1 MRHQVHKKRL
11 GRHSSHRRAMFRNMV
26 TSLIEEGRITTTIT
40 KAKQLRRIAEKMV
53 TLAKRGTLHARR
65 QALGFVR
72 SPQTVAK
79 LFSELGPRF
88 AGRSGG
94 YTRVLKL
101 GFRRGDGADM
111 ALIEYLG
118 FEPKVVKKAEG
129 KADDKDKKAKAKEA
143 AEKKKDKA
151 DAKAQKAPTKKKPV
165 NKKKPEAPAQ
175 KPKNQKKEKKG

>member
-26 TSLIEEGRITTTIT
+26 TSLIEEGRITTTVT

-72 SPQTVAK
+72 SPGAVAK

-88 AGRSGG
+88 SGRSGG

-101 GFRRGDGADM
+101 GYRRGDGADM

-118 FEPKVVKKAEG
+118 FEPKQAKKPEA
-129 KADDKDKKAKAKEA
+129 KADKKAKAKAA
-143 AEKKKDKA
+143 AEKKQGKA
-151 DAKAQKAPTKKKPV
+151 DTKPEAKASSKRKPAA
-165 NKKKPEAPAQ
+165 KKKPEAPAQ